1 MLILLALWLLCFI
14 REETVQQR
22 TNVSSSSIRCVFAPF
37 RTILWVVRSLFM
49 RPWKQNC
56 FSLPQPPGGR
66 LRQFNSIMDV
76 LPPPCLKGKKIT
88 TLSVRHHKRLD
99 SIWSKRRALCLKSP
113 RVLSSHPCRSKYV
126 HTAVHLG
133 ATADLRLLVHSFYQ
147 LKRADRRLLLL
158 PLRPPR
164 AVRSLTGVKVITVIE
179 KRSLRSIKTPK
190 ERT

>member
-1 MLILLALWLLCFI
+1 MSANSVSIVAALFI

-22 TNVSSSSIRCVFAPF
+22 TNVSLSSIRCVFAPF
-37 RTILWVVRSLFM
+37 RMILWVVRSLFM
-49 RPWKQNC
+49 QPWKENC

-66 LRQFNSIMDV
+66 LQQFNSIMDV
-76 LPPPCLKGKKIT
+76 LPPPCLKGKKIS
-88 TLSVRHHKRLD
+88 TLGVHHHKRLD

-133 ATADLRLLVHSFYQ
+133 ANADLRLLVHSFYQ

-158 PLRPPR
+158 PLRPPEL
-164 AVRSLTGVKVITVIE
+164 SDLWLGSKLLQW
-179 KRSLRSIKTPK
+179 LRKGAFAA
-190 ERT
+190 